1 MVSPITGPIAET
13 TSIPI
18 DGPGSFYEVRNRYR
32 QKRPFDLVL
41 PYSFVRTR
49 TTAARTWGERSFGG
63 MANASAIKSPWQM
76 YASYDLL
83 SNQLADYASQA
94 QNIARGRFSAK
105 LGEEAGW
112 LLNLAQRAQAMDM
125 IYNRAMQL
133 YLFCRQL
140 RRFDFPAAARTLG
153 IHQDPRYHRYTKNRL
168 RRTSRA
174 FSSNF
179 LEFHFGWS
187 PLVGDVGASIEL
199 LDGPIPFGRV
209 YGQGRVPIEENF
221 SRTLSFS
228 YGEHQKGALQGF
240 VSSRVGAEVH
250 VTNANLWL
258 ANRLGLTNPALVAWD
273 AVPWSFVVDWFVNVS
288 DYLGQFTEFN
298 GVALQNAFTTTYAR
312 VTGFGSHIVTY
323 YNQGYEVFS
332 ESIYNTRVN
341 GIPGI
346 TLGIRPPWRLSPT
359 RAAAAISLLIQR
371 GIRSH

>member
-1 MVSPITGPIAET
+1 MVSPIIGPIAET
-13 TSIPI
+13 ISMPI
-18 DGPGSFYEVRNRYR
+18 DGPGSFYERRERYR
-32 QKRPFDLVL
+32 QARPYDLVL
-41 PYSFVRTR
+41 PYSFSRTR
-49 TTAARTWGERSFGG
+49 TTAARTWGEQDFGG
-63 MANASAIKSPWQM
+63 MANASTIKGPWQM
-76 YASYDLL
+76 YASYNLL
-83 SNQLADYASQA
+83 SDQLWEYASQA
-94 QNIARGRFSAK
+94 QNIARGKFSAK

-112 LLNLAQRAQAMDM
+112 LLNLAQRTQAMDM
-125 IYNRAMQL
+125 IYSRAMQL
-133 YLFCRQL
+133 YIFCRQL

-187 PLVGDVGASIEL
+187 PLVGDIGASIEL
-199 LDGPIPFGRV
+199 LDGPIPFGRF
-209 YGQGRVPIEENF
+209 YGQGRVPVEENF
-221 SRTLSFS
+221 DRLIDIN
-228 YGEHQKGALQGF
+228 YGESQVGRIRGF

-298 GVALQNAFTTTYAR
+298 GVAIKNAFTTTYAR
-312 VTGFGSHIVTY
+312 VTGFGAYYVTV
-323 YNQGYEVFS
+323 QQRGFEVHS
-332 ESIYNTRVN
+332 ESIYTTRVN
-341 GIPGI
+341 GLPSI
-346 TLGIRPPWRLSPT
+346 TLGIRPPWLLSPR